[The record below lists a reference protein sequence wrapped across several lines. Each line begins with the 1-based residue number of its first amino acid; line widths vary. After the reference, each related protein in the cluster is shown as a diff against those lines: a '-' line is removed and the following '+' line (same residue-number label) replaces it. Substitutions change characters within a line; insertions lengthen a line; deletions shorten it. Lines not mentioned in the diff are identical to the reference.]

1 MRYTRSSPMP
11 IPAAYDSARGVIG
24 RWSLPGNALGNSG
37 AADCVPTPIRFL
49 VPSESVCSSAM
60 GDAAECAAAKGTYLD
75 PMSYAE
81 DAAPF
86 VPTEIGTQQF
96 APVVTRDVVQS
107 CRELHN

>member
-1 MRYTRSSPMP
+1 MIAPKQGTERYMRSSP
-11 IPAAYDSARGVIG
+11 IPSVYDSDRGIVG
-24 RWSLPGNALGNSG
+24 RWILPGNALGNG
-37 AADCVPTPIRFL
+37 GGADCVPTPIRFL

-60 GDAAECAAAKGTYLD
+60 GDASTCAAAKGTYLD
-75 PMSYAE
+75 PLSYAE

-107 CRELHN
+107 